1 MFSSPPLSRYR
12 LAGIFLIAGKVELPS
27 PIFTLAPD
35 TGFCDILPVT
45 EAQDKSGKASASFDA
60 SWNDVRTDSEIQFV
74 PSQPPKPPE
83 LPQWWLDFLAWLGKL
98 LAPVMEAL
106 AAAWPIL
113 RILLLVLLAAGVLT
127 LLWVILAPYVEQ
139 WRGRKRPVEQVWQP
153 QPDAARELLAE
164 AEALAATGQFDQAVR
179 LLLHRSI
186 ADIEQRRPHLLR
198 PSSTAREIERF
209 ADLPE
214 APRAMFAVIAG
225 QVERGLFAALPI
237 DESGW
242 RISRDA
248 YAGFALREGWRGSA
262 KT

>member
-1 MFSSPPLSRYR
+1 M
-12 LAGIFLIAGKVELPS
+12 ATDAKVQGDS
-27 PIFTLAPD
+27 NT
-35 TGFCDILPVT
+35 
-45 EAQDKSGKASASFDA
+45 ASFNTA
-60 SWNDVRTDSEIQFV
+60 WNDVRADANIQFT
-74 PSQPPKPPE
+74 PTPAPKPPE
-83 LPQWWLDFLAWLGKL
+83 SPQWWLDFLAWLGKL

-113 RILLLVLLAAGVLT
+113 RILLLLALAAGVLT
-127 LLWVILAPYVEQ
+127 LVWIILAPYVEQ

-153 QPDAARELLAE
+153 QPDAARALLAE
-164 AEALAATGQFDQAVR
+164 AEAFAATGQFDQAVR

-248 YAGFALREGWRGSA
+248 YAGFALSESWRGGA
-262 KT
+262 KA